1 MNQENTTET
10 STSEKAVQELN
21 GSCFVVVMPLG
32 QQDDITGRGVWGI
45 QSADI
50 LIATDEKE
58 AATLLKRYAVSISIL
73 GLTMES
79 LDAATEAAFE
89 ALRNR
94 KRVTILT
101 DPVFGVTEPVHALLS
116 RIREAGKEPRI
127 LPGVDLAATALAMS
141 GFPTERYFVA
151 GHMPML
157 WGHRSEF
164 VRSLVD
170 CRETTIFFAPGPRVN
185 SAMSALEAEMPNREI
200 VVVLKPTIPG
210 ESIIRGTIQ
219 EILDRRVLRRPQG
232 TATFVLAPAVPTSTS
247 TQVQAEHS
255 ANDTTPSEV
264 EAGAEPDKSSAEELS
279 QEVQP
284 QEMQSASSSGNETPH
299 ADNERM
305 PENNMLTEQ
314 PDEPA
319 NDAKL
324 PQASNETDT
333 QQPKN

>member
-141 GFPTERYFVA
+141 GFRTERYLVA

-170 CRETTIFFAPGPRVN
+170 CRETAIFFAPGPRVN

-200 VVVLKPTIPG
+200 VIVLKPTIPG

-232 TATFVLAPAVPTSTS
+232 TATFVLAPAVPTPMATR
-247 TQVQAEHS
+247 TQLEPAANKTAAIKAEIEPVEHS
-255 ANDTTPSEV
+255 T
-264 EAGAEPDKSSAEELS
+264 EEFP

-284 QEMQSASSSGNETPH
+284 QETQPASNSGSEALP
-299 ADNERM
+299 ADSQRM
-305 PENNMLTEQ
+305 PENHTLTEH
-314 PDEPA
+314 PDEPVS
-319 NDAKL
+319 DAKL